1 MVIFNCN
8 YLFHSLDYRGV
19 HSMTIV
25 IKRGFDKENGFVVLV
40 NYNFL
45 QRALHQAYAR
55 GKDNLNE
62 EEFNDWVKEQT
73 K

>member
-1 MVIFNCN
+1 
-8 YLFHSLDYRGV
+8 
-19 HSMTIV
+19 MTIV